1 VDQER
6 RCPRCETAVPAGKFV
21 CLRCE
26 QRIDRPIGTGVRYN
40 PAGLALPSPIQG
52 HATVLVGVVA
62 AILVLGYFAFT
73 SLQGVGPFTAIVV
86 GGRASEQTGTTVQLS
101 VTNGGTR
108 AGAARCQ
115 VTGRASDGR
124 FTTSP
129 VLTTTRIE
137 PKGHASL
144 ELPVTSTGA
153 ARLVTVSCS

>member
-26 QRIDRPIGTGVRYN
+26 QRIDRPINTGVRYN

-52 HATVLVGVVA
+52 HATVMIAVIAV
-62 AILVLGYFAFT
+62 ILILGFFAFN
-73 SLQGVGPFTAIVV
+73 SLQGVGPFTAVVV
-86 GGRASEQTGTTVQLS
+86 GG
-101 VTNGGTR
+101 TNGGTR
-108 AGAARCQ
+108 AGSARCQ

-129 VLTTTRIE
+129 LLSTPRIE
-137 PKGHASL
+137 PKGHANL

>member
-1 VDQER
+1 MDQER

-26 QRIDRPIGTGVRYN
+26 QRIDRPINTGVRYN

-52 HATVLVGVVA
+52 HATVMIAVIAV
-62 AILVLGYFAFT
+62 ILILGFFAFN
-73 SLQGVGPFTAIVV
+73 SLQGVGPFTAVVV
-86 GGRASEQTGTTVQLS
+86 GGTASEQTGTTVQLS

-108 AGAARCQ
+108 AGSARCQ

-129 VLTTTRIE
+129 LLSTPRIE
-137 PKGHASL
+137 PKGHANL